1 MSNVVYTY
9 FLGVYH
15 NPPKRNWLIR
25 ICFSGN
31 LHTVLILFTLYL
43 SDSPLPPSKQKD
55 FIIGQQI
62 LCHSKENYL
71 HQHFEPSFWRRWKIS
86 PMLHHRVAL
95 LRQHAG
101 NTSSL
106 HSEIFL
112 VLNIRSNIIFF
123 SFLFKLQFLPAVLT
137 NL

>member
-15 NPPKRNWLIR
+15 NPLKRNWLIR

-31 LHTVLILFTLYL
+31 LHTVPILFTLYL
-43 SDSPLPPSKQKD
+43 SDSPPHIQTKNVIS
-55 FIIGQQI
+55 GQQI
-62 LCHSKENYL
+62 LWHLKENYL
-71 HQHFEPSFWRRWKIS
+71 HQHFAPSFWRRWKTS
-86 PMLHHRVAL
+86 LRLHHRVAL

-123 SFLFKLQFLPAVLT
+123 SFLFKLQCQPAFLT